1 MGNMG
6 ERCAEDLGFIVV
18 VLLVAWLLGFLIAW
32 LIRASK
38 IKELQLEI
46 DDLKNNN
53 NRLRA
58 DLESLQVKAEN
69 CEKELG
75 RVNELNEALNS
86 KLNKMYVEL
95 ENCEKESA
103 NLSNRL
109 LTYEKVPFDADAAK
123 EAMGKAVNEDDLT
136 VIEGIG
142 PKISELLNSAGIT
155 NWAELSDSSVDKLR
169 EILKEAGTRFGVHK
183 PDTWSRQAGMA
194 ARGEWKALKE
204 WQDYLDGG
212 KEV

>member
-1 MGNMG
+1 MG
-6 ERCAEDLGFIVV
+6 EKFAADLGFIVV

-38 IKELQLEI
+38 IKDLQLEI
-46 DDLKNNN
+46 DDLKNKN

-58 DLESLQVKAEN
+58 DLESLQVKADN

-75 RVNELNEALNS
+75 RVNELNEALNG

-103 NLSNRL
+103 ALSNRL
-109 LTYEKVPFDADAAK
+109 LSYEKVSFDSDAAK
-123 EAMGKAVNEDDLT
+123 AAMGKAVKEDDLT
-136 VIEGIG
+136 VVEGIG
-142 PKISELLNSAGIT
+142 PKISELLKDAGIAS
-155 NWAELSDSSVDKLR
+155 WSALSATTVDKLR
-169 EILKEAGTRFGVHK
+169 DLLKEAGSRFGVHK

-212 KEV
+212 KEA